1 MGDPDQCHVTISIDK
16 NYLLSL
22 ESDNA
27 ETCVVCGDRA
37 SGRHYGAISCEG
49 CKGFFKRSIRK
60 DTGYKCRGHGECQVN
75 KIERNRCQHCRL
87 RKCLLMGMRGD
98 SVQVE
103 RRPGRPSLSSSVQS
117 ARTKHVSTKPH
128 QSKLTKTSQSNNNNI
143 KHVSINNDANEK
155 VLLFNSLNQLKETL
169 SSNVIV
175 SNSSVP
181 DDLFDNLSPS
191 LTFFKLTSPVS
202 TFPLSLQHVSERS
215 SRILFLTLQWARE
228 VPGFRE
234 MSQNVQVSLLRSSWP
249 ALFVL
254 GLVQCRHDL
263 DMSSLVGFVIEYLR
277 SSVDQDSLSVVRV
290 KCLMTTLT
298 NIKIYATKVENMEVS
313 AHEFAYL
320 RLCTLFSPN
329 QPSEMLS
336 KITEPLF
343 EQVLSSFRR
352 FYENSN
358 QQQSS
363 PRRLG
368 RVLLTNKYVDSC
380 ERDHLELMF
389 FPGIMGSV
397 NIDSVI
403 PHILNLNVAH
413 SLANISSDDE
423 HYQDTE
429 IV

>member
-1 MGDPDQCHVTISIDK
+1 MGEPDQCHVTISIDK
-16 NYLLSL
+16 NYFLSL
-22 ESDNA
+22 DSDNA

-98 SVQVE
+98 FQVE
-103 RRPGRPSLSSSVQS
+103 RRPGRPSLNTSS
-117 ARTKHVSTKPH
+117 RLRNVSSKSN
-128 QSKLTKTSQSNNNNI
+128 QSKVTKTSNNNNTS
-143 KHVSINNDANEK
+143 HATMNDDAKEK
-155 VLLFNSLNQLKETL
+155 VLLYNSLDQLKETL
-169 SSNVIV
+169 SSNM
-175 SNSSVP
+175 SSSTVP
-181 DDLFDNLSPS
+181 DDIFDNLSPS
-191 LTFFKLTSPVS
+191 LTSFKLTSPVS
-202 TFPLSLQHVSERS
+202 TCPLNLQHVSERS

-234 MSQNVQVSLLRSSWP
+234 MSQSVQVSLLRSSWP

-263 DMSSLVGFVIEYLR
+263 DMSSLVGLVIEYLR
-277 SSVDQDSLSVVRV
+277 SCLEQDNMSVVSV
-290 KCLMTTLT
+290 KCLLSTLT
-298 NIKIYATKVENMEVS
+298 NIKIYATKVENMQVS
-313 AHEFAYL
+313 SHEFAYL
-320 RLCTLFSPN
+320 RLCSLFSPN
-329 QPSEMLS
+329 QPSETLS

-343 EQVLSSFRR
+343 EQVLSSFRKY
-352 FYENSN
+352 YEKNN
-358 QQQSS
+358 KNDKESS

-368 RVLLTNKYVDSC
+368 RILLTNIYADSC
-380 ERDHLELMF
+380 EKDHLELMF

-413 SLANISSDDE
+413 SLANITSEDDQYHE
-423 HYQDTE
+423 TVL
-429 IV
+429 I